1 MTSNVSWRPFVR
13 PLNLCAF
20 SAVAF
25 WSSEGLAQSQ
35 PQTTVSLPT
44 VVVSGDQV
52 SSPVIQTTPDAV
64 TSAPAG
70 QVQTTIDADRTSQT
84 RAFSVSDLL
93 VDSPG
98 ISVKQ
103 GNGPRDFGISIRG
116 SNAQNGFGIR
126 NIVIFDDGFPVTQPD
141 GLSRSDLIDPHAYG
155 AVNVIR
161 GPSSALFGNYATGG
175 ALDFLTRRGGAV
187 DGLEIG
193 ADAGSYHYSN
203 TYMTYGKKVDNVEGS
218 VFASNEFGDSLTS
231 HSAYNTQTVNAL
243 LTFAITPEDRLTL
256 KFIENHVHA
265 DLSNRL
271 SLNQFYQNP
280 YQLGCATAATGAP
293 GCQTVSVF
301 ANGFTGTKVPLS
313 ADQGGFGRNDN
324 RAIAGIRYEH
334 DFGSTATWRNQV
346 TIDERNINQPTGA
359 TSAIGDYPSI
369 NALSDV
375 TIRSQVFGLNAS
387 HYLGVFVNTL
397 SDVGPTYNVIPGGN
411 AQLGGLTQKVYAT
424 TTNFGA
430 RGREELAL
438 TDQLAFVTGI
448 GVERT
453 SLIGQSYAYA
463 YSAPGV
469 VSSTTIVSTDRNI
482 INEAPEASLIYK
494 PLDQLQLKGR
504 VATGYGTP
512 QVTNLFINQQ
522 GLPGNN
528 TQLKSQTNL
537 GYDLAAEWK
546 PLPGIVLTVDGFYEF
561 FRNELLS
568 QSAGPSPLQSYTFNA
583 PRSEHRGVEVDA
595 NWRFLPGWT
604 LHGAYTYDNQIYAQ
618 YMEQLSAGTFTNTF
632 NRAGNRL
639 PGVPDTDLVIRL
651 GYDIPNGDLRGLG
664 AYIEYVK
671 QGSFYVDNANL
682 LKAPA
687 YDLFNANIHYTHEIT
702 DSWVKSFSAYFEVR
716 NITNETYVA
725 SANNITD
732 TISSV
737 NGAQNP
743 ASSVAATAGSIY
755 AGTPRTFVGGVK
767 FKF

>member
-1 MTSNVSWRPFVR
+1 MSFNVSWRASAR
-13 PLNLCAF
+13 PVHLCAF
-20 SAVAF
+20 SALVLWA
-25 WSSEGLAQSQ
+25 SEGRAQSPSQ
-35 PQTTVSLPT
+35 NTVSLPT
-44 VVVSGDQV
+44 VEVSGEAV
-52 SSPVIQTTPDAV
+52 SSPTIQPTPDAV

-70 QVQTTIDADRTSQT
+70 QVQTTIGADRTSQT
-84 RAFSVSDLL
+84 RAFSVGDLL
-93 VDSPG
+93 IDSPG

-126 NIVIFDDGFPVTQPD
+126 NIVVYDDGFPVTQPD

-161 GPSSALFGNYATGG
+161 GPSSALYGNYATGG
-175 ALDFLTRRGGAV
+175 AIDFLTRRGGAI
-187 DGLEIG
+187 DGFEIG
-193 ADAGSYHYSN
+193 ADAGSYHYSD
-203 TYMTYGKKVDNVEGS
+203 TYMAYGKKVDNAEGS
-218 VFASNEFGDSLTS
+218 IFASNEFGDALTS

-243 LTFAITPEDRLTL
+243 LTIAITPEDRLTL

-271 SLNQFYQNP
+271 SLSQFTQNP
-280 YQLGCATAATGAP
+280 YQLGCANAATGAP

-301 ANGFTGTKVPLS
+301 SNGFTGAKVPLS

-346 TIDERNINQPTGA
+346 TYDDRNINQPTGA

-369 NALSDV
+369 NAMSDV
-375 TIRSQVFGLNAS
+375 TIRSQLFGFNAS
-387 HYLGVFVNTL
+387 HYLGAFVNTI
-397 SDVGPTYNVIPGGN
+397 SDVGPSINVIPGGN

-438 TDQLAFVTGI
+438 TDRLTFVAGL

-463 YSAPGV
+463 YSAPAV
-469 VSSTTIVSTDRNI
+469 ISSTTLVTTDRNI
-482 INEAPEASLIYK
+482 VNEAPEAALIYK

-504 VATGYGTP
+504 IATGYGTP

-522 GLPGNN
+522 GLAGNN

-537 GYDLAAEWK
+537 GYDLAAEWT

-583 PRSEHRGVEVDA
+583 PRSEHRGVEADA
-595 NWRFLPGWT
+595 NWHFLNGWT
-604 LHGAYTYDNQIYAQ
+604 LHGAYSYDNQIYTQ
-618 YMEQLSAGTFTNTF
+618 YMEQLSAGAFTNTF

-639 PGVPDTDLVIRL
+639 PGVPDTNLVVRL
-651 GYDIPNGDLRGLG
+651 GYDIPNGDFKGLG

-687 YDLFNANIHYTHEIT
+687 YDLLNANLHYTHEIQ
-702 DSWVKSFSAYFEVR
+702 DSWIKSVSAYFEVR

-732 TISSV
+732 TISAV
-737 NGAQNP
+737 NGAQSP
-743 ASSVAATAGSIY
+743 ASAVAATTGSIY

-767 FKF
+767 LKF

>member
-1 MTSNVSWRPFVR
+1 M
-13 PLNLCAF
+13 A
-20 SAVAF
+20 
-25 WSSEGLAQSQ
+25 
-35 PQTTVSLPT
+35 
-44 VVVSGDQV
+44 
-52 SSPVIQTTPDAV
+52 
-64 TSAPAG
+64 
-70 QVQTTIDADRTSQT
+70 
-84 RAFSVSDLL
+84 
-93 VDSPG
+93 
-98 ISVKQ
+98 
-103 GNGPRDFGISIRG
+103 
-116 SNAQNGFGIR
+116 
-126 NIVIFDDGFPVTQPD
+126 
-141 GLSRSDLIDPHAYG
+141 
-155 AVNVIR
+155 
-161 GPSSALFGNYATGG
+161 
-175 ALDFLTRRGGAV
+175 
-187 DGLEIG
+187 
-193 ADAGSYHYSN
+193 
-203 TYMTYGKKVDNVEGS
+203 YGKKVDNAEGS
-218 VFASNEFGDSLTS
+218 IFASNEFGDALTS

-243 LTFAITPEDRLTL
+243 LTIAITPEDRLTL

-271 SLNQFYQNP
+271 SLSQFTQNP
-280 YQLGCATAATGAP
+280 YQLGCANAATGAP

-301 ANGFTGTKVPLS
+301 SNGFTGAKVPLS

-346 TIDERNINQPTGA
+346 TYDDRNINQPTGA

-369 NALSDV
+369 NAMSDV
-375 TIRSQVFGLNAS
+375 TIRSQLFGFNAS
-387 HYLGVFVNTL
+387 HYLGAFVNTI
-397 SDVGPTYNVIPGGN
+397 SDVGPSINVIPGGN

-438 TDQLAFVTGI
+438 TDRLTFVAGL

-463 YSAPGV
+463 YSAPAV
-469 VSSTTIVSTDRNI
+469 ISSTTLVTTDRNI
-482 INEAPEASLIYK
+482 VNEAPEAALIYK

-504 VATGYGTP
+504 IATGYGTP

-522 GLPGNN
+522 GLAGNN

-537 GYDLAAEWK
+537 GYDLAAEWT

-583 PRSEHRGVEVDA
+583 PRSEHRGVEADA
-595 NWRFLPGWT
+595 NWHFLNGWT
-604 LHGAYTYDNQIYAQ
+604 LHGAYSYDNQIYTQ
-618 YMEQLSAGTFTNTF
+618 YMEQLSAGAFTNTF

-639 PGVPDTDLVIRL
+639 PGVPDTNLVVRL
-651 GYDIPNGDLRGLG
+651 GYDIPNGDFKGLG

-687 YDLFNANIHYTHEIT
+687 YDLLNANLHYTHEIQ
-702 DSWVKSFSAYFEVR
+702 DSWIKSVSAYFEVR

-725 SANNITD
+725 SANNSTD
-732 TISSV
+732 TISAV
-737 NGAQNP
+737 NGAQSP
-743 ASSVAATAGSIY
+743 ASAVAATTGSIY

-767 FKF
+767 LKF